1 MSLEDYDELDK
12 RIIELLCRSSQ
23 GSYRQIAKQLNVH
36 PTTLIQRV
44 KNLES
49 KGVIQGY
56 RASVDYMKLGFEYMG
71 MVSVYA
77 ENVVSVQDEIAKIP
91 QVISIFDVTGESDC
105 MAWIACIDR
114 DEFSAAV
121 KAINAID
128 GVKKTNTSVIL
139 GIKKDPFSYIPPI
152 LGEE

>member
-1 MSLEDYDELDK
+1 MPSARILRISVLAELEVLY
-12 RIIELLCRSSQ
+12 
-23 GSYRQIAKQLNVH
+23 
-36 PTTLIQRV
+36 
-44 KNLES
+44 
-49 KGVIQGY
+49 
-56 RASVDYMKLGFEYMG
+56 
-71 MVSVYA
+71 

>member
-56 RASVDYMKLGFEYMG
+56 RASVDYMKLGFAYMG

>member
-121 KAINAID
+121 KTINAID